1 MVKLVHIAAENQA
14 ARIRRNGIAPTRH
27 SPDPARHPEFD
38 RVVWTFP
45 VLASFTL
52 TYSWAR
58 ELKRWGKTTLIAVT
72 VDVPDDEPV
81 YVAHYR
87 NVPVLSSAA
96 EAAGLVCSLADPRG
110 YEIMVPRRIV
120 PSEIRRLRVLPRA
133 IGWRYYPGARGEP
146 MRLCD
151 CPVCL
156 PRSEVR
162 ARRYRDAVRSR
173 LAEGSGEK

>member
-1 MVKLVHIAAENQA
+1 MWA
-14 ARIRRNGIAPTRH
+14 
-27 SPDPARHPEFD
+27 
-38 RVVWTFP
+38 FP

-52 TYSWAR
+52 TCSWAR
-58 ELKRWGKTTLIAVT
+58 ELKRWGKTALIAVT
-72 VDVPDDEPV
+72 VDVPDREPV

-96 EAAGLVCSLADPRG
+96 EAAGLIRSLADPRG
-110 YEIMVPRRIV
+110 YEIMVPRRIA
-120 PSEIRRLRVLPRA
+120 PSEICRVRVLPRA
-133 IGWRYYPGARGEP
+133 IGWRYYPGARGRP

-156 PRSEVR
+156 PRSEVK

-173 LAEGSGEK
+173 LAREAGKK